1 MKELLEKLIQKQ
13 DLTRSETVHSFDHIM
28 QGQMT
33 PVQIAAFLT
42 SLRMKGECV
51 DEITG
56 AAQSMRVHSVYIDP
70 GGQTV
75 IDTCGTGGDG
85 RNTFNI
91 STTAAFIAAG
101 AGVVVAKHGN
111 RAVTSGCG
119 SADVLQELGVNLEV
133 PPEIIEECLRE
144 IGIGFLFAQKL
155 HPAMKYAAP
164 VRREMG
170 IRTIFNILGPL
181 TNPAGARRQII
192 GVFAPQ
198 LTELMASV
206 LRELGAKHAMVVHG
220 HDGLDEISSMTPTRI
235 SELRDGTV
243 RTYEFDPEP
252 LLESPPTTDKDLM
265 GGDPA
270 CNAAITAAILDG
282 KKGPCRDIA
291 CLNAAAA
298 ILVAG
303 KAERI
308 EDALGIAREAVDSG
322 RAAAK
327 LQKLIEQTR

>member
-1 MKELLEKLIQKQ
+1 MKELLEKLIHNQ
-13 DLTRSETVHSFDHIM
+13 DLTRAEASDAFDRIM
-28 QGQMT
+28 QGQTT
-33 PVQIAAFLT
+33 PAQIAAFLT
-42 SLRMKGECV
+42 GLRMKGESV

-56 AAQSMRVHSVYIDP
+56 AAQSMRVHAVYIDP
-70 GGQTV
+70 GGQAV
-75 IDTCGTGGDG
+75 IDTCGTGGDS

-119 SADVLQELGVNLEV
+119 SADVLQQLGVNLEA
-133 PPEIIEECLRE
+133 PPEIIEECIRD

-155 HPAMKYAAP
+155 HPAMKHAAP

-181 TNPAGARRQII
+181 TNPAGARRQLI

-198 LTELMASV
+198 LTELLALV
-206 LRELGAKHAMVVHG
+206 LRELGAQRALIVHG
-220 HDGLDEISSMTPTRI
+220 HDGLDEISSIAPTRI
-235 SELRDGTV
+235 SELCDGTV
-243 RTYEFDPEP
+243 RTYEFDPES
-252 LLESPPTTDKDLM
+252 LLDTPADHQDLT

-270 CNAAITAAILDG
+270 CNAAITAAILNG

-303 KAERI
+303 KA
-308 EDALGIAREAVDSG
+308 DAMADGLRLAYASIDSG
-322 RAAAK
+322 HAAAK
-327 LQKLIEQTR
+327 LQQLIEQTR